1 MSLHGLGGG
10 GRMPQMG
17 MRTTICLSFIVV
29 LATIPLSAQNVPSR
43 RLSRAVAD
51 PVELSGPPKK
61 PIILSPAKRAF
72 AQSAAMNH
80 LESKDPS
87 VLATTLRE
95 ITSFIQKDPTD
106 TDFFFMRAT
115 VSCEIAGSNK
125 EAIVRD
131 IDTSIKLWKPNE
143 NSAFDSLKYHYAGKA
158 KVEFLLGRY
167 ADALNDLE
175 AGMRIDYGWTEQMF
189 NNGNVK
195 PDEPTAIPCMWSQ
208 ADVNKLAELFPKDY
222 RTSLYV
228 GLYKLAFSPYS
239 LDTDYQ
245 PILKAFE
252 HAAELNPSSA
262 VASYFNAYPYVYGG
276 IGGLISQANAKCLDY
291 VVPRTKPCLELD
303 EIHRTGVRYL
313 TKAIAAD
320 PTFEPAYALR
330 AGAHL
335 KLREYRQ
342 AIRDDTKALELDPKA
357 DLYQDRASAESESKE
372 YQAAILDY
380 TKSIAQGCEETL
392 CGAYE
397 YRADVYLKLHDY
409 PHAISD
415 LGHAIRN
422 YLAGTIFGF
431 NIDQFRRIYP
441 EYDDIADDVLC
452 EKLRVLFNPQISYAD
467 YSKQFLVNAKEE
479 DVTVL
484 PALFLKRG
492 DAYADMGDIVSANRE
507 YDRVVAGFPK
517 WAENEF
523 TTRNGKRIRVRQ

>member
-1 MSLHGLGGG
+1 
-10 GRMPQMG
+10 
-17 MRTTICLSFIVV
+17 MRTTICISFIIASLVV
-29 LATIPLSAQNVPSR
+29 IPLAAQNVSPR
-43 RLSRAVAD
+43 RLSRAVVD

-87 VLATTLRE
+87 VLATTLHE
-95 ITSFIQKDPTD
+95 ITSFIQQDPSD

-125 EAIVRD
+125 EAILRD

-143 NSAFDSLKYHYAGKA
+143 NSAFDSLRDHYAGKA

-175 AGMRIDYGWTEQMF
+175 TGMRIDYGSADQMF

-195 PDEPTAIPCMWSQ
+195 PNEPTAIPCLWSQ
-208 ADVNKLAELFPKDY
+208 ADVNRLAELFPKDY
-222 RTSLYV
+222 RASLYV
-228 GLYKLAFSPYS
+228 GLFGLVFSPYS
-239 LDTDYQ
+239 LDIDYQ
-245 PILKAFE
+245 PTLKAFE

-262 VASYFNAYPYVYGG
+262 VPSYFNAYPYIYGG
-276 IGGLISQANAKCLDY
+276 IGGLMSQANAKCLDY
-291 VVPRTKPCLELD
+291 IVPRTTPCLELD
-303 EIHRTGVRYL
+303 ELHRTGVRYL

-320 PTFEPAYALR
+320 PAFEPAYALR

-335 KLREYRQ
+335 KLRENRQ
-342 AIRDDTKALELDPKA
+342 AIRDYTKALDLDPK
-357 DLYQDRASAESESKE
+357 DKLYQDRASAESELKE

-380 TKSIAQGCEETL
+380 TKRIAQGCEDTL

-409 PHAISD
+409 SHAISD

-422 YLAGTIFGF
+422 YLTGTIFGF

-467 YSKQFLVNAKEE
+467 YSKQFLVNAKEF

-484 PALFLKRG
+484 PELFLKRG
-492 DAYADMGDIVSANRE
+492 DAYADMGDIVDANRE
-507 YDRVVAGFPK
+507 YDRVVGGFSNY
-517 WAENEF
+517 AEHAF
-523 TTRNGKRIRVRQ
+523 TTRNGKRVRVRR

>member
-1 MSLHGLGGG
+1 
-10 GRMPQMG
+10 MG
-17 MRTTICLSFIVV
+17 CECCRDTTIVSASRPGLSQTRAIV
-29 LATIPLSAQNVPSR
+29 
-43 RLSRAVAD
+43 D

-95 ITSFIQKDPTD
+95 ITSFIQQDPTD
-106 TDFFFMRAT
+106 TDFFFMRAM

-125 EAIVRD
+125 EAILRD
-131 IDTSIKLWKPNE
+131 IDTSIKLWKPNV
-143 NSAFDSLKYHYAGKA
+143 NSAFDSLTDHYAQKA
-158 KVEFLLGRY
+158 KVEFLLTRY
-167 ADALNDLE
+167 ADALNDLD
-175 AGMRIDYGWTEQMF
+175 AGIRIDYGRADQIF

-195 PDEPTAIPCMWSQ
+195 PEEPTSIPCMWSQ
-208 ADVNKLAELFPKDY
+208 ADVNKLAVLFPNDY

-228 GLYKLAFSPYS
+228 GLYKLQFSRYS
-239 LDTDYQ
+239 LNKDYQ
-245 PILKAFE
+245 PILKSFE

-262 VASYFNAYPYVYGG
+262 VPSYFTADPYIYGG
-276 IGGLISQANAKCLDY
+276 IGGWVSKANSKCLDD
-291 VVPRTKPCLELD
+291 VVPRTEPCLELD

-335 KLREYRQ
+335 KLHEYRQ
-342 AIRDDTKALELDPKA
+342 AIRDYTKALDLDPKA
-357 DLYQDRASAESESKE
+357 NLYQDRASAESELKE

-380 TKSIAQGCEETL
+380 TKSIAQGCEDTL

-422 YLAGTIFGF
+422 YMAGTIFGF
-431 NIDQFRRIYP
+431 NIEQFRRIYP

-452 EKLRVLFNPQISYAD
+452 EKLRVLFNPQMRYAD
-467 YSKQFLVNAKEE
+467 YSKQFLIDAKEF

-484 PALFLKRG
+484 PELFLKRG
-492 DAYADMGDIVSANRE
+492 DAYADMGDFASANRE
-507 YDRVVAGFPK
+507 YDRVSAGFPK
-517 WAENEF
+517 
-523 TTRNGKRIRVRQ
+523 